1 MSEPSPIPINALF
14 GSDFVTQLVVITDQD
29 TMDEVAGKVAHHVVG
44 KRIKPRDAAMA
55 VFLEGKRLAPGA
67 TAAEVGIPPMGYVFV
82 DYVDEP
88 ASAGATS

>member
-14 GSDFVTQLVVITDQD
+14 GSDFVTELVVITDQD
-29 TMDEVAGKVAHHVVG
+29 TMDEVAGKVAHHVIG

-55 VFLEGKRLAPGA
+55 VYLDGKRLPSGA
-67 TAAEVGIPPMGYVFV
+67 TAGEFIPPLSYVVV

-88 ASAGATS
+88 DTAGATS